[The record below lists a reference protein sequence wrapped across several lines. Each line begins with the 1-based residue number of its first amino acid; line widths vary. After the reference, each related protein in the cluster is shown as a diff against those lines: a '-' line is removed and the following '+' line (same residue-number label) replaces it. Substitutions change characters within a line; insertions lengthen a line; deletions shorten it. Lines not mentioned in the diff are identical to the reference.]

1 MKLLRIGLELYLG
14 HDMRQIRKGVCQTR
28 AFVDVVLLLRAKYCG
43 FTQKEKYTSWFFF
56 LKQRKV
62 VVRFKE

>member
-1 MKLLRIGLELYLG
+1 MKLRIGLELYLG

-43 FTQKEKYTSWFFF
+43 FTQKEKNTKLVFFF
-56 LKQRKV
+56 ET
-62 VVRFKE
+62 KESCGKI